1 MKIAIVTETFLPST
15 DGVVTRLTEAIKY
28 LRKMEHDV
36 LIIAPDLGVYE
47 YEGAV
52 VKGVKTTTMPF
63 YRYKKFSLPQKIVK
77 EMIEDYD
84 PDIVHVV
91 NPALVG
97 ASGVLYAA
105 KLGYPLVA
113 SYHTHVPKY
122 LDYYK
127 IYKPLKPVFWS
138 YFKFLHNKADL
149 NLCTSEAVRKELVER
164 DFYNMQLWKRG
175 VDINK
180 YHPSHRN
187 EDMRLRLTDGNP
199 KDKLILYV
207 GRLAIEKEIHKL
219 KPLLD
224 SRNDIRLAIV
234 GDGPA
239 REELE
244 RTFEGTNTVFTGFLH
259 GEELSQAFASADA
272 FVFPSIT
279 ETLGL
284 VILEAMASGL
294 PVIAAKS
301 GPTMEQIEEGKTGLL
316 FENENLESMFEAV
329 SQLDSELKLQELK
342 HNARIEAEKFSWKK
356 PSEQLLEFYE
366 ETIKQYHQK
375 ANVKET
381 IS

>member
-28 LRKMEHDV
+28 LRNMEHDV
-36 LIIAPDLGVYE
+36 LVIAPDLGVYE

-63 YRYKKFSLPQKIVK
+63 YRYKKFSLPQKRVK
-77 EMIEDYD
+77 EIIEEYD

-149 NLCTSEAVRKELVER
+149 NLCTSEAVRKELKER
-164 DFYNMQLWKRG
+164 DFYNMKLWVRG
-175 VDINK
+175 VDIKK
-180 YHPSHRN
+180 YHPSYINESMRN
-187 EDMRLRLTDGNP
+187 RLSDGNP
-199 KDKLILYV
+199 NEKLLLYV

-219 KPLLD
+219 KPLLE
-224 SRNDIRLAIV
+224 SREDIRLAIV

-244 RTFEGTNTVFTGFLH
+244 KTFHGTNTVFTGFLH

-301 GPTMEQIEEGKTGLL
+301 GPTMEQIEDGKTGLL
-316 FENENLESMFEAV
+316 FENENLESMFQSV
-329 SQLDSELKLQELK
+329 NKLDNEIKLQELK
-342 HNARIEAEKFSWKK
+342 QNARKEAEKFSWTK
-356 PSEQLLEFYE
+356 PSEQLLDFY
-366 ETIKQYHQK
+366 
-375 ANVKET
+375 KET
-381 IS
+381 LKLYEQKENDTKHII